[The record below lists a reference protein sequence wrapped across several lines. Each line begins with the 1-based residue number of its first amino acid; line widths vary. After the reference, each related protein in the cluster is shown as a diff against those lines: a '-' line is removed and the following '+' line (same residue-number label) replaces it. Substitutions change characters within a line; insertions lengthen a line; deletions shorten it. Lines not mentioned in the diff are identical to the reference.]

1 MKNLSFKNSI
11 LPFVYGALLFVLGIL
26 IIIFPEFW
34 VRLFVVIFGLC
45 SVAYG
50 IYTVLP
56 LKNLENSQYKTMSL
70 IKSGISIFFGL
81 LSVIIPITVATTTW
95 KVIVYAFAISLIIS
109 SMLGFYTTSIIS
121 LEGDERKKAILENVI
136 SLIVAIVLFL
146 ISPISL
152 GKIIIRIIGICIIIL
167 GVVLIVIK
175 IFSQKDIIITNME
188 VKDSDNFDDIIS
200 TNENNSS
207 ENNSDK

>member
-1 MKNLSFKNSI
+1 MKNLNFKNSI
-11 LPFVYGALLFVLGIL
+11 LPFVYGALLIVLGIL
-26 IIIFPEFW
+26 IMIFPNFW
-34 VRLFVVIFGLC
+34 VKLFVVVFGLC

-50 IYTVLP
+50 IYTLLP

-81 LSVIIPITVATTTW
+81 LSVIIPIAVATTTW
-95 KVIVYAFAISLIIS
+95 KVIVYVFAVSLIIS
-109 SMLGFYTTSIIS
+109 SVLGFYSTSIIA
-121 LEGDERKKAILENVI
+121 LEGEERKKAIFENVI
-136 SLIVAIVLFL
+136 SLIVAIILFL

-152 GKIIIRIIGICIIIL
+152 GKIIIRVIGICTIIVGVIL
-167 GVVLIVIK
+167 IALK
-175 IFSQKDIIITNME
+175 MFSKQDIIITNAE

>member
-200 TNENNSS
+200 TNENNS
-207 ENNSDK
+207 DK